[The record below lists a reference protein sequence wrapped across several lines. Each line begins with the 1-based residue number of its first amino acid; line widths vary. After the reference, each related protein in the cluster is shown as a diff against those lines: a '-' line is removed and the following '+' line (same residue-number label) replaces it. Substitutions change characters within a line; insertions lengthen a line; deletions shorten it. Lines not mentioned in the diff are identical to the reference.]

1 MPDAKG
7 PPAHVTAPAPRIAGS
22 GSRLEAGRVTQ
33 AVTQGIGDGLRAVDA
48 AGGGHLDLGNLT
60 LRLPHGAGSGEIARA
75 LERAVR
81 DAMQRARR

>member
-7 PPAHVTAPAPRIAGS
+7 PPTHVTAPAPRIAGS
-22 GSRLEAGRVTQ
+22 GSRQEAGRVTD
-33 AVTQGIGDGLRAVDA
+33 AVTQGIGDGLRAADV

-60 LRLPHGAGSGEIARA
+60 LRLPHGAGSREIARA

-81 DAMQRARR
+81 DALRKAKR